1 MKCSIIMDLI
11 PLHVDDCCSE
21 ESSELVK
28 EHLENCENCRHMY
41 SIMNRKSYVPQVKA
55 PEIKMRRISD
65 WKAGILQTVLMYI
78 SFALI
83 VFGVIFEGH
92 TPNGPENGLW
102 AAALI
107 IPGTANLLSLANW
120 YFIRVYKNRKMFSS
134 FSCLVTLLMLV
145 GGYSWIYLHYADGIL
160 LTSPLVIAGAV
171 LSIVFMV
178 LSKVLSNQYALL
190 LGRE

>member
-1 MKCSIIMDLI
+1 MNCNVVMDLV
-11 PLHVDDCCSE
+11 PLYVDDCCSE
-21 ESSELVK
+21 ESSKLVK
-28 EHLENCENCRHMY
+28 EHLENCESCRKTY
-41 SIMNRKSYVPQVKA
+41 SAMNQKSVAPKKA
-55 PEIKMRRISD
+55 PKIKMRRVSD
-65 WKAGILQTVLMYI
+65 WKAGILQSVLLYF

-92 TPNGPENGLW
+92 TPEGPENGLW

-120 YFIRVYKNRKMFSS
+120 YFIRVYSSRKMFSN
-134 FSCLVTLLMLV
+134 FSCLITLLMV
-145 GGYSWIYLHYADGIL
+145 IGGYSWIYLHYADGVV

-171 LSIVFMV
+171 LSTAFVV
-178 LSKVLSNQYALL
+178 LSKVFSNLYGKL

>member
-1 MKCSIIMDLI
+1 MKCSVIMDLI
-11 PLHVDDCCSE
+11 PLYVDDCCSE
-21 ESSELVK
+21 ESGKIVK
-28 EHLENCENCRHMY
+28 EHLEGCESCGQVYRL
-41 SIMNRKSYVPQVKA
+41 MNRKISTPQTKT
-55 PEIKMRRISD
+55 PKIKMRRVGD

-92 TPNGPENGLW
+92 TPEGPENGLW

-120 YFIRVYKNRKMFSS
+120 YFIRVYKSRKMFSNS
-134 FSCLVTLLMLV
+134 SCLVTLLMV
-145 GGYSWIYLHYADGIL
+145 AGGYSWIYLHYADGVV
-160 LTSPLVIAGAV
+160 LTSPLVITGAV
-171 LSIVFMV
+171 LSTAFVV
-178 LSKVLSNQYALL
+178 LSKVFSNLYGKL